1 MAFEAVKTAFFHSP
15 AYAVVGASK
24 DQTKYGTKV
33 LQWYKTREMPVTP
46 VHPLIPLCVCQKE
59 SELEGI
65 ATVKSIEELPSPST
79 TSISIITPSKITI
92 GLLQKAKELDVPALW
107 IQPGASDS
115 ACIQFIKENDMV
127 DKVIYGGSCVLT
139 EGDNFRK

>member
-33 LQWYKTREMPVTP
+33 LQWYKTREMDVTP
-46 VHPLIPLCVCQKE
+46 VHPKE

-65 ATVKSIEELPSPST
+65 TAVKSIEELSSPST
-79 TSISIITPSKITI
+79 TSISIVTPSKITLA
-92 GLLQKAKELDVPALW
+92 LLQKAKELNVPALW
-107 IQPGASDS
+107 IQPGASDRD
-115 ACIQFIKENDMV
+115 CIQFIKDNDMV

-139 EGDNFRK
+139 EGDNFRTNH

>member
-33 LQWYKTREMPVTP
+33 LQWYKAREMDVTP
-46 VHPLIPLCVCQKE
+46 VHPKE

-65 ATVKSIEELPSPST
+65 TAVKSIEELSSPST
-79 TSISIITPSKITI
+79 TSISIITPSKITLA
-92 GLLQKAKELDVPALW
+92 LLQKAKELNVPALW
-107 IQPGASDS
+107 IQPGASDRD
-115 ACIQFIKENDMV
+115 CIQFIKDNDMV

-139 EGDNFRK
+139 EGDSFRTNH